1 MATDYDT
8 PRTNDSVSSDS
19 IEEFKNRRNAAPAV
33 SGVDL
38 DEFEVAEG
46 LELPGADLSGEELVV
61 RVLPQLE
68 DEFICATCFLVCH
81 RSQLAG
87 GSGTTSICRDC
98 DYT

>member
-19 IEEFKNRRNAAPAV
+19 IEEFKNRRNVDSSAV
-33 SGVDL
+33 DA

-46 LELPGADLSGEELVV
+46 LELPGADLSGEELAV

-87 GSGTTSICRDC
+87 GSGAPSICRDC